1 MATTESSM
9 MKKFKDWL
17 ALSLCATLLA
27 ACGGGGGNP
36 GSVGGGTGTPTTPG
50 TPKVTSVVLVSS
62 ADTIASSGADVTEVT
77 LTVVVKDASNNVMAD
92 QTVDFKASSGA
103 IAATAKTTDATGTV
117 TARLNTKG
125 DTSLRTIT
133 ITATSGGVTSAEKKI
148 QVVAG
153 TPVQVPSMTLAL
165 LSSGGAASNSLS
177 SVTPLTAR
185 ATVKDK
191 DGKPVPNA
199 LVTFVASSSLVAFS
213 PSAGTTLTDA
223 NGVADATMRP
233 ASLVASGAGTVTVT
247 STVDGAAVSAA
258 ANFTVGATDV
268 SLSPLRLSPGS
279 IGAYGSTVIAV
290 DVLVGSAKYTDQQ
303 MNIAF
308 SSACV
313 TAGKATL
320 AASAPTSNGTAQ
332 VVFRD
337 QGCGNNDV
345 ITATLSSG
353 SSTPK
358 SVSASLAIASP
369 AAASI
374 QFVGASPVNQS
385 IVVKGEGGFGRT
397 ETATLTFKVVDIF
410 GKALPAQAVKF
421 AASTPDVT
429 VNKATDSTDAN
440 GEVIM
445 TVNSGTKPTSF
456 RVQATLVSNAAVSTS
471 SDSIVVT
478 TGLPVQQAF
487 SLSVGSPNVE
497 GWTYDSGT
505 LAPATTV
512 NIMVA
517 DQAGNPVADGLPVVF
532 QSNLA
537 SVGASS
543 KGACNTANG
552 GCSVDFRTQNPRSAP
567 ANTPKTACN
576 APTVRS
582 DGSSTS
588 AGISNDSTRTGLAT
602 ICASTTD
609 GYNTL
614 FAKIGIFLSGSFAEN
629 VWFNDTA
636 SPVPVRLTGAEYD
649 LGTVGANDS
658 RVFNLQL
665 NDINNNPMPAG
676 TRVEISNPV
685 NASAT
690 GVSPASVQNVFAHTA
705 SGDASSGTG
714 IDNASIR
721 QGSYHTVTVGSV
733 QPKPCLTP
741 LNATFNVTVTTP
753 RNNVT
758 TYPFK
763 LRFSCP

>member
-1 MATTESSM
+1 M

-50 TPKVTSVVLVSS
+50 TPKVASVVLVSS
-62 ADTIASSGADVTEVT
+62 ADTIASSGADGTEVT

-103 IAATAKTTDATGTV
+103 IAALAKTTDATGTV
-117 TARLNTKG
+117 TARLSTKG
-125 DTSLRTIT
+125 DSSLRTIT
-133 ITATSGGVTSAEKKI
+133 ITATVGTVVSAEKKI

-153 TPVQVPSMTLAL
+153 TPVQIPTMTLAL
-165 LSSGGAASNSLS
+165 FSSTGAASNSLS
-177 SVTPLTAR
+177 SIAPLTAR
-185 ATVKDK
+185 ATIKDK

-199 LVTFVASSSLVAFS
+199 LVSFNAAVSNSATLVAFS

-223 NGVADATMRP
+223 NGVAEATVRP
-233 ASLVASGAGTVTVT
+233 ASLVASGAGTLNATAI
-247 STVDGAAVSAA
+247 VDGTGLTAQ
-258 ANFTVGATDV
+258 ANFIVGATTV
-268 SLSPLRLSPGS
+268 TLSKLTLSPAT
-279 IGAYGSTVIAV
+279 IGAYGSSVISV
-290 DVLVGSAKYTDQQ
+290 DVLAGSSKYTEQQ
-303 MNIAF
+303 MTINF

-353 SSTPK
+353 ASTP
-358 SVSASLAIASP
+358 VAASAALAIASP

-385 IVVKGEGGFGRT
+385 IVVKGQGGFGRT

-445 TVNSGTKPTSF
+445 TVNSGAKPTSF

-505 LAPATTV
+505 QVPATTV
-512 NIMVA
+512 NVMVA

-576 APTVRS
+576 SPTVRS
-582 DGSSTS
+582 DGTSTS
-588 AGISNDSTRTGLAT
+588 VGITNDSTRTGLAT

-676 TRVEISNPV
+676 TRVDITNAV

-690 GVSPASVQNVFAHTA
+690 GVSPASVQNVFAHIA

-741 LNATFNVTVTTP
+741 LNATFNVTITTP

>member
-1 MATTESSM
+1 M
-9 MKKFKDWL
+9 MKKFKEWL
-17 ALSLCATLLA
+17 ALSLCASLLA

-36 GSVGGGTGTPTTPG
+36 GSITGGGGGTGG
-50 TPKVTSVVLVSS
+50 TAKVSSVVLVSS
-62 ADTIASSGADVTEVT
+62 ADTIAASGADGTEVT
-77 LTVVVKDASNNVMAD
+77 LTVVVKDANNNVMAD

-103 IAATAKTTDATGTV
+103 IAAAARTTDATGTV
-117 TARLNTKG
+117 TAKLNTKG
-125 DTSLRTIT
+125 DSALRTIT
-133 ITATSGGVTSAEKKI
+133 ITATSAGITSAEKKI

-153 TPVQVPSMTLAL
+153 TPAQVPTIALAL
-165 LSSGGAASNSLS
+165 LGSNGAASTSLT
-177 SVTPLTAR
+177 SVAPLTAR
-185 ATVKDK
+185 ATVRDK

-199 LVTFVASSSLVAFS
+199 LVTFVASSGANNSALVAFS

-233 ASLVASGAGTVTVT
+233 ASLVASGAGTVTV
-247 STVDGAAVSAA
+247 SATVAGAAVSAA
-258 ANFTVGATDV
+258 ANFSVGATTV
-268 SLSPLRLSPGS
+268 TLSQLSLSPSS
-279 IGAYGSTVIAV
+279 IGAYGSSVISV
-290 DVLVGSAKYTDQQ
+290 DVLAGSAKYTEQQ
-303 MNIAF
+303 MTVSF

-345 ITATLSSG
+345 VTATLNSG
-353 SSTPK
+353 ASTPA
-358 SVSASLAIASP
+358 SVNAALSIASP

-374 QFVGASPVNQS
+374 QFVAAAPVNQS
-385 IVVKGEGGFGRT
+385 IVIKGQGGFGRT

-410 GKALPAQAVKF
+410 GKALPAQAVRF
-421 AASTPDVT
+421 STSSPDVT
-429 VNKATDSTDAN
+429 INKASDSTDAN

-445 TVNSGTKPTSF
+445 TVNSGSKPTSF
-456 RVQATLVSNAAVSTS
+456 RVQATLVSNAAVSTT

-497 GWTYDSGT
+497 GWSYDSGT
-505 LAPATTV
+505 VTPATSV
-512 NIMVA
+512 NIQVA
-517 DQAGNPVADGLPVVF
+517 DQAGNPVPDGLPVVF

-537 SVGASS
+537 SVGSSS
-543 KGACNTANG
+543 KGACNTVNG
-552 GCSVDFRTQNPRSAP
+552 GCTVDFRTQNPRVPTNPP
-567 ANTPKTACN
+567 ATPCN
-576 APTVRS
+576 SPTTRS

-588 AGISNDSTRTGLAT
+588 VGVSADSTRTGLAT

-614 FAKIGIFLSGSFAEN
+614 FSKIGIFLSGSFADN
-629 VWFNDTA
+629 VWYND
-636 SPVPVRLTGAEYD
+636 SVNPNPVRLNGGEFD

-658 RVFNLQL
+658 RVFTLQL

-676 TRVEISNPV
+676 TVVAISNPV
-685 NASAT
+685 NAAAT
-690 GVSPASVQNVFAHTA
+690 GVSPATVQNVFAHVA
-705 SGDASSGTG
+705 GGDATSGTG
-714 IDNASIR
+714 VDNNSVR
-721 QGSYHTVTVGSV
+721 QGSFHTVTVGSV

-741 LNATFNVTVTTP
+741 LNATFNVTVATP